1 MLNSLKKLLSMSF
14 AIFGVSQFSVHGI
27 LPPKINAT
35 LVKKNDAVKKSK
47 TSFSKND
54 CKAFIKQ
61 MEIDNKIPEG
71 LLMAIAA
78 VESEH
83 NPWAINCAGVSRS
96 FTSHEAAKK
105 FVVDLRSQGK
115 VDINIGILQ
124 INYGAHKTM
133 FKTAEEVLSPTKNI
147 TYAAKYLAQLKKQY
161 GSWQRAVCF
170 YHSPDVKCQNI
181 YLNKVMNALK
191 KHNAETY
198 SKVSGGNGIN
208 LNQSRA
214 KH

>member
-1 MLNSLKKLLSMSF
+1 MQNNLRRVFAFMLLVCGF
-14 AIFGVSQFSVHGI
+14 AQISVNAI
-27 LPPKINAT
+27 LPPKINTKAANQSGA
-35 LVKKNDAVKKSK
+35 KKNV
-47 TSFSKND
+47 FSKQD

-61 MEIDNKIPEG
+61 MEVENKIPEG

-96 FTSHEAAKK
+96 FNSHEAAKK
-105 FVVDLRSQGK
+105 FVVELRNQGK

-124 INYGAHKTM
+124 INYGAHKTR
-133 FKTAEEVLSPTKNI
+133 FKTAEEVLNPTKNI

-170 YHSPDVKCQNI
+170 YHSPDAKCQEI
-181 YLNKVMNALK
+181 YLTKVMNALRRA
-191 KHNAETY
+191 NAQTY
-198 SKVSGGNGIN
+198 NKVMGVSGVS
-208 LNQSRA
+208 LKHSRA
-214 KH
+214 Q

>member
-1 MLNSLKKLLSMSF
+1 MSVTV
-14 AIFGVSQFSVHGI
+14 FGVSQFSVHGI
-27 LPPKINAT
+27 LPPKINANP
-35 LVKKNDAVKKSK
+35 VNKNDVSKKSK
-47 TSFSKND
+47 HSFSKND

-133 FKTAEEVLSPTKNI
+133 FKTAEEVLNPTKNI

-170 YHSPDVKCQNI
+170 YHSPDVRCQNI
-181 YLNKVMNALK
+181 YLKKVMNVLR
-191 KHNAETY
+191 KHNAQTH
-198 SKVSGGNGIN
+198 SQMNGTIN

-214 KH
+214 TN

>member
-1 MLNSLKKLLSMSF
+1 MQDNLLRFFSF
-14 AIFGVSQFSVHGI
+14 ALIVLAFSQAAVHAI
-27 LPPKINAT
+27 LPPKINTKAT
-35 LVKKNDAVKKSK
+35 PQSSTKKI
-47 TSFSKND
+47 SFSKKD
-54 CKAFIKQ
+54 CQAFIKQ
-61 MEIDNKIPEG
+61 MEVENKIPEG

-105 FVVDLRSQGK
+105 FVVELRNQGK

-124 INYGAHKTM
+124 INYGAHKTR
-133 FKTAEEVLSPTKNI
+133 FKTAEEVLNPTKNI

-170 YHSPDVKCQNI
+170 YHSPDAKCQDI
-181 YLNKVMNALK
+181 YLNKVMNALRRANAQTYNK
-191 KHNAETY
+191 LMGISGVSLKH
-198 SKVSGGNGIN
+198 
-208 LNQSRA
+208 SRA
-214 KH
+214 Q

>member
-1 MLNSLKKLLSMSF
+1 MRNSLKKLLSMSMTV
-14 AIFGVSQFSVHGI
+14 FGVSQFSVHGI
-27 LPPKINAT
+27 LPPKINT
-35 LVKKNDAVKKSK
+35 KPINKNDAANKKSK
-47 TSFSKND
+47 HSFSKND

-133 FKTAEEVLSPTKNI
+133 FKTAEEVLNPTKNI

-191 KHNAETY
+191 KCNAQTH
-198 SKVSGGNGIN
+198 SKMNGGIN

-214 KH
+214 TN

>member
-1 MLNSLKKLLSMSF
+1 MRNSLKKILSMSVTV
-14 AIFGVSQFSVHGI
+14 FGVSQFSVHGI
-27 LPPKINAT
+27 LPPKINANP
-35 LVKKNDAVKKSK
+35 VNKNDVSKKSK
-47 TSFSKND
+47 HSFSKND

-133 FKTAEEVLSPTKNI
+133 FKTAEEVLNPTKNI

-170 YHSPDVKCQNI
+170 YHSPDVRCQNI
-181 YLNKVMNALK
+181 YLKKVMNVLR
-191 KHNAETY
+191 KHNAQTH
-198 SKVSGGNGIN
+198 SQMNGTIN

-214 KH
+214 TN